1 MIRKGDMVEEIAT
14 GNVGIVFKVIEDEG
28 IGKVYYEWVELG
40 TGLQRFTR
48 AARICLVHGTIHIDL
63 RVYDLLAPGATE
75 AVFARWAQQEFEEGL

>member
-14 GNVGIVFKVIEDEG
+14 GKVGIVFNVKPSQG
-28 IGKVYYEWVELG
+28 GMGPWYEWVELG
-40 TGLQRFTR
+40 TGDKRFTR

-63 RVYDLLAPGATE
+63 RVYDLMAPGATD